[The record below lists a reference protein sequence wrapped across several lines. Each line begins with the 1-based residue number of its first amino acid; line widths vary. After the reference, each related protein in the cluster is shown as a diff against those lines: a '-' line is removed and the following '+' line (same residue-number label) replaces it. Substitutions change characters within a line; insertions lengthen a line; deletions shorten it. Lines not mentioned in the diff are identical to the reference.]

1 MGSNLSNKV
10 LPKVVVVGRP
20 NVGKSTLFNRFLRER
35 KAITDPTPGVTRD
48 PIEAPCIIGNREVL
62 LIDTGGFKLERDEEF
77 DELVSLKSIEMIGEA
92 DLILFVMDVMDVT
105 PEDESFIE
113 LLRPHEEKVLLV
125 ANKVDTVEKENEVWN
140 LYSYGFTAV
149 LGISAEHNRNIY
161 ELEDAITSRLEFV
174 DVEGKVQPNAPDI
187 KITILG
193 KPNAGKSTLANA
205 LTKSGN
211 SLVSDIAGTTRDV
224 IQGNF
229 KYDELDFQIL
239 DTAGIR
245 RKSKVKEDVEYYSV
259 NRAIKSIA
267 EADVVYLLIDVEE
280 GLTDQD
286 KKIASQIIKHGKGV
300 ILVLNKWDIMK
311 ELGNDFNAVEDRVR
325 FLFPIL
331 SFAPVLSISALKKR
345 GFRELL
351 KTTVSIHKEL
361 EKRVETNALN
371 DALAEWQ
378 DFNPAPIVKGKSLK
392 CRYLTQVSVSPLKFV
407 LFVNRERSFPE
418 FYARY
423 VLNQIRKEFGYKN
436 VPITLEVKDS

>member
-48 PIEAPCIIGNREVL
+48 PIEAQCTIGNRELL
-62 LIDTGGFKLERDEEF
+62 LIDTGGFKLERDDEF
-77 DELVSLKSIEMIGEA
+77 DELVSQKSIEMIGDS
-92 DLILFVMDVMDVT
+92 DLILFLLDVMDVT
-105 PEDESFIE
+105 PEDEAFIE
-113 LLRPHEEKVLLV
+113 LLRPYEEKVIVV

-140 LYSYGFTAV
+140 LYSYGFTNV
-149 LGISAEHNRNIY
+149 VGISAEHNRNIY
-161 ELEDAITSRLEFV
+161 DLEDIIESRLEFV
-174 DVEGKVQPNAPDI
+174 DIEGKELPDQPDI

-193 KPNAGKSTLANA
+193 KPNAGKSTLSNA

-224 IQGNF
+224 ISGHF
-229 KYDELDFQIL
+229 KYEEYDFQIL

-245 RKSKVKEDVEYYSV
+245 RKSKVVQDVEYYSV

-267 EADVVYLLIDVEE
+267 DSDVVYLLIDVEE

-286 KKIASQIIKHGKGV
+286 KKIATQIIKHGKGV

-311 ELGNDFNAVEDRVR
+311 ELGNDFEAVKDRVR
-325 FLFPIL
+325 FLFPVL
-331 SFAPVLSISALKKR
+331 NFAPVLSISALKKR

-351 KTTVSIHKEL
+351 KTTVEVYKEL
-361 EKRVETNALN
+361 EKRVETNQLN
-371 DALAEWQ
+371 DALTEWQ

-392 CRYLTQVSVSPLKFV
+392 CRYLTQVSVAPLKFV
-407 LFVNRERSFPE
+407 LFVNRERTFPD
-418 FYARY
+418 FYKRY
-423 VLNQIRKEFGYKN
+423 ILNQIRKEFGYKK
-436 VPITLEVKDS
+436 VPITLEVKES

>member
-1 MGSNLSNKV
+1 MGSNLSNKI

-48 PIEAPCIIGNREVL
+48 PIEASCIIGNRELL
-62 LIDTGGFKLERDEEF
+62 LIDTGGFKLERDDEF
-77 DELVSLKSIEMIGEA
+77 DELVSKKAVQMIGEG
-92 DLILFVMDVMDVT
+92 DLILFLMDVMDVT
-105 PEDESFIE
+105 PEDEAFIE
-113 LLRPHEEKVLLV
+113 LLRPYEEKVILV

-140 LYSYGFTAV
+140 LYSYGFSTV

-161 ELEDAITSRLEFV
+161 DLEDAITSRLEFV
-174 DVEGKVQPNAPDI
+174 DIEGKELHNSPDI

-224 IQGNF
+224 VEGHF
-229 KYDELDFQIL
+229 KYEEYDFQIL

-259 NRAIKSIA
+259 NRAIKTIA
-267 EADVVYLLIDVEE
+267 DADIVYLLIDVEE

-300 ILVLNKWDIMK
+300 ILVLNKWDVMK
-311 ELGNDFNAVEDRVR
+311 ELGNDFNAVQDRVR
-325 FLFPIL
+325 FLFPVL
-331 SFAPVLSISALKKR
+331 GFAPILNISALKKR
-345 GFRELL
+345 GFRDLL
-351 KTTVSIHKEL
+351 KKTVELYNEL
-361 EKRVETNALN
+361 EKRVETNHLN

-378 DFNPAPIVKGKSLK
+378 DFNPAPIVKGKAIK

-407 LFVNRERSFPE
+407 LFVNREKNFPD
-418 FYARY
+418 FYKRY
-423 VLNQIRKEFGYKN
+423 ILNQIRKEFGFKN
-436 VPITLEVKDS
+436 VPITLDLKES